1 MSRAL
6 VVALILAV
14 VAIFVGLRHCARDEP
29 AREVGSVDKAG
40 ASEVAAHTKL
50 TDNESAAGSDVMAPA
65 AESIAH
71 AGSAEYPVKL
81 DALRA
86 KFPKNRYWELGAPT
100 SDVAVAKARAAH
112 AEADNK
118 MMGKITANEAT
129 PEEIHAYYAERR
141 AISKDY
147 IEISKAILDDNAD
160 KLPERDRGMY
170 GLALKM
176 HTDRLTQID
185 RDEHDA
191 LTRRGAPT
199 SPEPPTD
206 QSAVDSH

>member
-6 VVALILAV
+6 AVAAILAV
-14 VAIFVGLRHCARDEP
+14 VAIVVGMKMCTRGETP
-29 AREVGSVDKAG
+29 REVGSVEKAS
-40 ASEVAAHTKL
+40 ATEVASRTKT

-81 DALRA
+81 DELRA

-118 MMGKITANEAT
+118 MLGKITANEAT
-129 PEEIHAYYAERR
+129 PEEIRAYYAERR
-141 AISKDY
+141 AISQDY
-147 IEISKAILDDNAD
+147 LQISKAILDEKGDQ
-160 KLPERDRGMY
+160 LPERDRGMFT
-170 GLALKM
+170 LALKM
-176 HTDRLTQID
+176 HTDRLKQID
-185 RDEHDA
+185 RDESDA
-191 LTRRGAPT
+191 LTRRGTPATPDG
-199 SPEPPTD
+199 PAAKE
-206 QSAVDSH
+206 

>member
-6 VVALILAV
+6 MVALILAV
-14 VAIFVGLRHCARDEP
+14 VAVLVGLRHCARDEP

-40 ASEVAAHTKL
+40 AGEVAPHTKPA
-50 TDNESAAGSDVMAPA
+50 DNESAAGSDVMAPA

-86 KFPKNRYWELGAPT
+86 KFPNNRYWTLGAPT
-100 SDVAVAKARAAH
+100 SDPVVAKARAAH

-118 MMGKITANEAT
+118 MLGKITANEAS
-129 PEEIHAYYAERR
+129 PAEIRAYFDERR
-141 AISKDY
+141 AISRDY
-147 IEISKAILDDNAD
+147 VEISKAILDDNAD

-176 HTDRLTQID
+176 HTDRLVQID
-185 RDEHDA
+185 RDERDA

-199 SPEPPTD
+199 SPEQPATES
-206 QSAVDSH
+206 Q

>member
-1 MSRAL
+1 MPNTKSRAL
-6 VVALILAV
+6 VVALVLAV
-14 VAIFVGLRHCARDEP
+14 IAIFVGLRHCVREEST
-29 AREVGSVDKAG
+29 REVRSVDKAS
-40 ASEVAAHTKL
+40 ASEVAPHTKT
-50 TDNESAAGSDVMAPA
+50 TDNESAAGSDVLAPA
-65 AESIAH
+65 AEVIAH
-71 AGSAEYPVKL
+71 AGSNEYPVKL

-86 KFPKNRYWELGAPT
+86 KFPNNRYWALGAPT

-129 PEEIHAYYAERR
+129 PEEIRAYYAERR

-147 IEISKAILDDNAD
+147 IEISKAILDDNGD

-176 HTDRLTQID
+176 HTDRLKQID
-185 RDEHDA
+185 RDERDA
-191 LTRRGAPT
+191 LTRRGVT
-199 SPEPPTD
+199 SPEQPAAQAP
-206 QSAVDSH
+206 